1 MQSNVYL
8 DFVAAF
14 VVPFLLAFFLSLF
27 MLDAPLLL
35 AYFYTFILNKLPYE
49 NAKRSEEQIR
59 ANKPTRCLGKNN
71 MDIFPSNE
79 VVLQQ
84 YNSMLSLLRM
94 KKICFP
100 LFLSFC
106 SEIFSFAL
114 AVFSAH
120 KIELAPI

>member
-8 DFVAAF
+8 DFVAAI
-14 VVPFLLAFFLSLF
+14 VPFLLAFFLSLF

-35 AYFYTFILNKLPYE
+35 AYFYTFILNKLSYE
-49 NAKRSEEQIR
+49 NAKQSEEQSRAEQSR

-84 YNSMLSLLRM
+84 YNSVLSLLRI
-94 KKICFP
+94 K
-100 LFLSFC
+100 
-106 SEIFSFAL
+106 
-114 AVFSAH
+114 
-120 KIELAPI
+120 